1 MITVVLQSGRLHHP
15 TRCSRGYV
23 LHHQQRTSK
32 YRSSV
37 CTQQPNVVI
46 HDPLPSSRR
55 TPGTV
60 FRVARGGLLQR
71 AFLGFRWAGSH
82 LLFFFFFFFF
92 VHPSVRAKWFPPFSV
107 NFFFFVLSHICNH
120 SFASP
125 RIFFF
130 LSAANLTG
138 NKRKFDESRPE
149 IAGHK

>member
-46 HDPLPSSRR
+46 HDPLPSSRH
-55 TPGTV
+55 
-60 FRVARGGLLQR
+60 R
-71 AFLGFRWAGSH
+71 APSSEWPRADYCKGRFWGFVGPALICG
-82 LLFFFFFFFF
+82 FFFFFFF

-125 RIFFF
+125 RIFFVF
-130 LSAANLTG
+130 VG
-138 NKRKFDESRPE
+138 CQFGWK
-149 IAGHK
+149 